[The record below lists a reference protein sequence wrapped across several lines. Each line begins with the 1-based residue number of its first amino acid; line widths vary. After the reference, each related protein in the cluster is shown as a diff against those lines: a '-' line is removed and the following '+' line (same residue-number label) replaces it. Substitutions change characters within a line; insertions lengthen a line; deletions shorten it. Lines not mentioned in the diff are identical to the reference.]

1 MMKFLIQRV
10 KEVRI
15 ILNGKE
21 IEYLEDGF
29 LIFVGVEKKDAERD
43 LSLIKDKI
51 LSLRIGE
58 SDHKFTKPLKETGL
72 PIMLISQITLIANF
86 DKSGRVS
93 FDESP
98 QFEIAKDIF
107 ERFVDEIKK
116 DYHKV
121 KNAPFGSFLS
131 IKNINV
137 GPVNFFVEI

>member
-1 MMKFLIQRV
+1 MKFLIQRV
-10 KEVRI
+10 KEVKI

-21 IEYLEDGF
+21 IEDLEDGF
-29 LIFVGVEKKDAERD
+29 LIFVGVEKKDVERD

-58 SDHKFTKPLKETGL
+58 SDHKFTIPLKEAGL

-98 QFEIAKDIF
+98 QFDIAKDIF

-121 KNAPFGSFLS
+121 KSVPFGSFLF

-137 GPVNFFVEI
+137 GPVNFYVEI